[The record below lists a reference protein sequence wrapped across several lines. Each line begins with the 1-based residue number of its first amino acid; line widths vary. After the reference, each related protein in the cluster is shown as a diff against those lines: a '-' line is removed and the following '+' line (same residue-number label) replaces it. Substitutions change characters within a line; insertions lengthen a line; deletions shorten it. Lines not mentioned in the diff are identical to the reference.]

1 MNINNTSLC
10 DIIKN
15 VPGSINVLKS
25 YNINVYIN
33 LRKTLNEVLVIDDI
47 FKYSNMIDELNE
59 LSRDN
64 KELLKF
70 CDIPHQELIKYI
82 IANFHIK
89 HRDQLNR
96 AIELAKRVETV
107 HYGHPKCPLGL
118 SECLEGIENDLC
130 SHMEKEEQ
138 ILFPMI
144 SQGIYPDGPIFVM
157 EKDHDDHI
165 QALSELMTLVNY
177 LEVHEDACQSWKKL
191 YLLLEQF
198 ESDILTHIALENNIL
213 FKN

>member
-1 MNINNTSLC
+1 MNINNISLC

-107 HYGHPKCPLGL
+107 
-118 SECLEGIENDLC
+118 
-130 SHMEKEEQ
+130 
-138 ILFPMI
+138 
-144 SQGIYPDGPIFVM
+144 
-157 EKDHDDHI
+157 
-165 QALSELMTLVNY
+165 
-177 LEVHEDACQSWKKL
+177 
-191 YLLLEQF
+191 
-198 ESDILTHIALENNIL
+198 
-213 FKN
+213 

>member
-47 FKYSNMIDELNE
+47 VKYSNMIDELNE

-89 HRDQLNR
+89 TQRSVESGD
-96 AIELAKRVETV
+96 RVSKT
-107 HYGHPKCPLGL
+107 C
-118 SECLEGIENDLC
+118 
-130 SHMEKEEQ
+130 
-138 ILFPMI
+138 
-144 SQGIYPDGPIFVM
+144 
-157 EKDHDDHI
+157 
-165 QALSELMTLVNY
+165 
-177 LEVHEDACQSWKKL
+177 
-191 YLLLEQF
+191 
-198 ESDILTHIALENNIL
+198 
-213 FKN
+213 

>member
-33 LRKTLNEVLVIDDI
+33 LRKTLNEVLVIDD
-47 FKYSNMIDELNE
+47 
-59 LSRDN
+59 SRDN

-107 HYGHPKCPLGL
+107 HYDHPKCPLGL
-118 SECLEGIENDLC
+118 SECLEGIENDL
-130 SHMEKEEQ
+130 SNDQ
-138 ILFPMI
+138 
-144 SQGIYPDGPIFVM
+144 SRD
-157 EKDHDDHI
+157 
-165 QALSELMTLVNY
+165 LS
-177 LEVHEDACQSWKKL
+177 
-191 YLLLEQF
+191 
-198 ESDILTHIALENNIL
+198 
-213 FKN
+213 